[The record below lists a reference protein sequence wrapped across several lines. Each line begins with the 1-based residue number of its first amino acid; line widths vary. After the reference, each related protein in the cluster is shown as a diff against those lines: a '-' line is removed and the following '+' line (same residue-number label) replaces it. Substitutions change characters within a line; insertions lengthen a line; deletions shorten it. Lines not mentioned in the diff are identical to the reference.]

1 MSTVTYDIGEQRSLE
16 IESNLIRKTAKFIRL
31 VEATRRVLGSPM
43 EPDPVTV
50 TENGR
55 HEINMDSIASLL
67 AIARQRINEGNPSL
81 ALQAIVV
88 ALRAAGGESAVFQAF
103 SRAREV
109 YHSQRQA
116 NSAVDEL
123 SALFADCGITDI
135 QPLSVGTNGDLPMA
149 NGHAVP
155 PGTHEMDMVES
166 NVPRHE
172 NAAPILA
179 ESGRLQV
186 VVDASTDGSSFVC
199 VRCGGVV
206 SMMRRDE
213 HFQFW
218 CSQAT
223 Q

>member
-1 MSTVTYDIGEQRSLE
+1 
-16 IESNLIRKTAKFIRL
+16 
-31 VEATRRVLGSPM
+31 M
-43 EPDPVTV
+43 EPDPVSV

-55 HEINMDSIASLL
+55 HDVNMDAIGSLL

-81 ALQAIVV
+81 ALQAVV
-88 ALRAAGGESAVFQAF
+88 LALRAAGGEGAVLQAF
-103 SRAREV
+103 SRAREN
-109 YHSQRQA
+109 YYSQRQA

-135 QPLSVGTNGDLPMA
+135 QSLNVTA
-149 NGHAVP
+149 NGNSPMENGHVVPSGAQDMDAVE
-155 PGTHEMDMVES
+155 GT
-166 NVPRHE
+166 VPTHQ

-199 VRCGGVV
+199 ANCGGVV